1 MQPDNLLDYFLQWEE
16 ELPDRTFLRQAI
28 DGQWKTWTWAQAG
41 DESRRLA
48 RAMTDMGL
56 QPGDRV
62 AILSK
67 NCAQWFM
74 ADLAVMMG
82 GLISVPLYPTLSATH
97 IQQILEHSGARMVI
111 LGKLDDFASQQPGIP
126 EGCLTVGNKL
136 YEQPGQTIWEDIV
149 ESHEPLTETYH
160 WRPDEICTI
169 IYTSGTTGDSKGV
182 MHSMG
187 NFEETIRM
195 VFVELNLPM
204 QPRLFSYLP
213 LSHIAERVAIENY
226 GIRAGAEISFAESLD
241 KFNANLAETQPDLF
255 VAVPRIWEKFREGIL
270 RKMPQERLDILFRIP
285 FLAGMVKKMIRKK
298 LGLGRSRLFLTGAAP
313 ISAQLQEWFF
323 KLGIDI
329 LQVYGMTEDCVYA
342 HMNRPGQNR
351 FGTVGKPLPGL
362 QVKFG
367 PDGEIR
373 VKAPGVFQG
382 YYKDPQL
389 TSQTFDD
396 EGFLCTGDIGEYDP
410 DGYLIIT
417 GRVKDQFKTDK
428 GKYIDPSPIE
438 LRLQNHA
445 LVDQACVIGTGVP
458 QPICLLVLN
467 EELISRSKQD
477 ISAHLEDLLQSV
489 NQQLEK
495 HERLEKAV
503 IVPGWTVENEFLT
516 PTLKLRR
523 SAIEKN
529 YGHWIGEWYAS
540 NEKIIWL
547 IP

>member
-16 ELPDRTFLRQAI
+16 QLPDRIFLRQAI

-48 RAMTDMGL
+48 QAMITQGL
-56 QPGDRV
+56 QPGDRL

-67 NCAQWFM
+67 NCAQWFI
-74 ADLAVMMG
+74 ADLAIMMG
-82 GLISVPLYPTLSATH
+82 GFISVPLYPTLSSPH
-97 IQQILEHSGARMVI
+97 IRQILEHSGARLVF

-136 YEQPGQTIWEDIV
+136 YHQPGQTIWEDMV
-149 ESHEPLTETYH
+149 ESTEPLTETYH
-160 WRPDEICTI
+160 WRPDELCTI

-182 MHSMG
+182 MHNMG
-187 NFEETIRM
+187 NFEETMRM
-195 VFVELNLPM
+195 VFVELDLPM
-204 QPRLFSYLP
+204 HPRLFSYLP
-213 LSHIAERVAIENY
+213 LSHIAERLAIENY

-241 KFNANLAETQPDLF
+241 TFNANLAETQPDLF
-255 VAVPRIWEKFREGIL
+255 VAVPRIWDKFREGIL
-270 RKMPQERLDILFRIP
+270 QKMPQQKLDLLLRLPLVS
-285 FLAGMVKKMIRKK
+285 GMVKKMIRKK

-323 KLGIDI
+323 KIGIDI

-382 YYKDPQL
+382 YYKDPLL
-389 TSQTFDD
+389 TSQAFDD
-396 EGFLCTGDIGEYDP
+396 EGFLCTGDMGEYDQ

-428 GKYIDPSPIE
+428 GKYIDPAPIE
-438 LRLQNHA
+438 LRLQNHT
-445 LVDQACVIGTGVP
+445 LVDQACVIGTGIP
-458 QPICLLVLN
+458 QPICLLVLS
-467 EELISRSKQD
+467 EEAISRRKQD

-529 YGHWIGEWYAS
+529 YGHRIGEWHAS
-540 NEKIIWL
+540 DEKIIWL
-547 IP
+547 AP

>member
-16 ELPDRTFLRQAI
+16 QLPDRIFLRQAI

-48 RAMTDMGL
+48 QAMITQGL
-56 QPGDRV
+56 QPGDRL

-67 NCAQWFM
+67 NCAQWFI
-74 ADLAVMMG
+74 ADLAIMMG
-82 GLISVPLYPTLSATH
+82 GFISVPLYPTLSSPH
-97 IQQILEHSGARMVI
+97 IRQILEHSGARLVF

-136 YEQPGQTIWEDIV
+136 YHQPGQTIWEDMV
-149 ESHEPLTETYH
+149 ESTEPLTETYH
-160 WRPDEICTI
+160 WRPDELCTI

-182 MHSMG
+182 MHNMG
-187 NFEETIRM
+187 NFEETMRM
-195 VFVELNLPM
+195 VFIELDLPM
-204 QPRLFSYLP
+204 HPRLFSYLP
-213 LSHIAERVAIENY
+213 LSHIAERLAIENY

-241 KFNANLAETQPDLF
+241 TFNANLAETQPDLF
-255 VAVPRIWEKFREGIL
+255 VAVPRIWDKFREGIL
-270 RKMPQERLDILFRIP
+270 QKMPQQKLDLLLRLPLVS
-285 FLAGMVKKMIRKK
+285 GMVKKMIRKK

-323 KLGIDI
+323 KIGIDI

-382 YYKDPQL
+382 YYKDPLL
-389 TSQTFDD
+389 TSQAFDD
-396 EGFLCTGDIGEYDP
+396 EGFLCTGDMGEYDQ

-428 GKYIDPSPIE
+428 GKYIDPAPIE
-438 LRLQNHA
+438 LRLQNHT
-445 LVDQACVIGTGVP
+445 LVDQACVIGTGIP
-458 QPICLLVLN
+458 QPICLLVLS
-467 EELISRSKQD
+467 EEAISRRKQD

-529 YGHWIGEWYAS
+529 YGHRIGEWHAS
-540 NEKIIWL
+540 DEKIIWL
-547 IP
+547 AP

>member
-16 ELPDRTFLRQAI
+16 QLPDRIFLRQAI
-28 DGQWKTWTWAQAG
+28 DGHWKTWTWAQAG

-48 RAMTDMGL
+48 QAMIAQGL

-67 NCAQWFM
+67 NCAHWFI
-74 ADLAVMMG
+74 ADLAIMMG
-82 GLISVPLYPTLSATH
+82 GFISVPLYPTLSALH
-97 IQQILEHSGARMVI
+97 IRQILEHSGARLVF
-111 LGKLDDFASQQPGIP
+111 LGKLDDYASQQPGIP
-126 EGCLTVGNKL
+126 KGCLTVGNKL
-136 YEQPGQTIWEDIV
+136 YHQPGQFLWEDMV
-149 ESHEPLTETYH
+149 ESHEPLTETYD
-160 WRPDEICTI
+160 WRPDELCTI
-169 IYTSGTTGDSKGV
+169 IYTSGTTSDSKGV

-187 NFEETIRM
+187 NFEETMRM
-195 VFVELNLPM
+195 VFIELNLPM
-204 QPRLFSYLP
+204 HPRLFSYLP
-213 LSHIAERVAIENY
+213 LSHIAERLAIENY
-226 GIRAGAEISFAESLD
+226 GIRACAEISFAESLD
-241 KFNANLAETQPDLF
+241 TFNANLAETQPDLF
-255 VAVPRIWEKFREGIL
+255 VAVPRIWDKFREGIL
-270 RKMPQERLDILFRIP
+270 RKMPQKRLDLLLRLP
-285 FLAGMVKKMIRKK
+285 LVSGMVKKMIRKK
-298 LGLGRSRLFLTGAAP
+298 LGLSRSQLFLTGAAP

-382 YYKDPQL
+382 YYMDPQL
-389 TSQTFDD
+389 TSQAFDD

-417 GRVKDQFKTDK
+417 GRVKEQFKTDK

-445 LVDQACVIGTGVP
+445 LVDQACVMGTGIP
-458 QPICLLVLN
+458 QPICLLVLG
-467 EELISRSKQD
+467 EEAISHSKQD
-477 ISAHLEDLLQSV
+477 IISHLEHLLQSV

-529 YGHWIGEWYAS
+529 YGHRFEEWYTS
-540 NEKIIWL
+540 DEKIIWHT
-547 IP
+547 P

>member
-16 ELPDRTFLRQAI
+16 QLPDRIFLRQAI

-48 RAMTDMGL
+48 QAMITQGL
-56 QPGDRV
+56 QPGDRL

-67 NCAQWFM
+67 NCAQWFI
-74 ADLAVMMG
+74 ADLAIMMG
-82 GLISVPLYPTLSATH
+82 GFISVPLYPTLSAPH
-97 IQQILEHSGARMVI
+97 IRQILEHSGARLVF

-136 YEQPGQTIWEDIV
+136 YHQPGQTIWEDMV
-149 ESHEPLTETYH
+149 ESTEPLTETYH
-160 WRPDEICTI
+160 WRPDELCTI

-182 MHSMG
+182 MHNMG
-187 NFEETIRM
+187 NFEETMRM
-195 VFVELNLPM
+195 VFIELDLPM
-204 QPRLFSYLP
+204 HPRLFSYLP
-213 LSHIAERVAIENY
+213 LSHIAERLAIENY

-241 KFNANLAETQPDLF
+241 TFNANLAETQPDLF
-255 VAVPRIWEKFREGIL
+255 VAVPRIWDKFREGIL
-270 RKMPQERLDILFRIP
+270 RKMPQQKLDLLLRLPLVS
-285 FLAGMVKKMIRKK
+285 GMVKKMIRKK

-323 KLGIDI
+323 KIGIDI

-382 YYKDPQL
+382 YYKDPLL
-389 TSQTFDD
+389 TSQAFDD
-396 EGFLCTGDIGEYDP
+396 EGFLCTGDMGEYDQ

-428 GKYIDPSPIE
+428 GKYIDPAPIE
-438 LRLQNHA
+438 LRLQNHT
-445 LVDQACVIGTGVP
+445 LVDQACVIGTGIP
-458 QPICLLVLN
+458 QPICLLVLS
-467 EELISRSKQD
+467 EEAISRRKQD

-529 YGHWIGEWYAS
+529 YGHRIGEWHAS
-540 NEKIIWL
+540 DEKIIWL
-547 IP
+547 AP